1 MSAGFAEADRA
12 RYITYLLTITTT
24 QGTKALLE
32 DFERSRRGP
41 SVRALPP
48 GERINNW
55 PREVMNRKI
64 RNELSHIPRGEIK
77 SPQNFL
83 RFCYS
88 GMRRHDMAYTNK
100 EKENTLRKAI
110 HVVQKVFPNFIPKY
124 DKGFFK
130 LVI

>member
-1 MSAGFAEADRA
+1 MSGGYAEADRA
-12 RYITYLLTITTT
+12 RLLTYLLTITTT
-24 QGTKALLE
+24 QGTRALVE
-32 DFERSRRGP
+32 DFERRRREP
-41 SVRALPP
+41 VVRTLPL

-64 RNELSHIPRGEIK
+64 RDELSHIPRGEMK

-100 EKENTLRKAI
+100 EKESTLRVTI

-130 LVI
+130 LR